1 MIFKLEHYGIKEK
14 TLKWLKSYLSEQ
26 VPVLGPLLFLIYVN
40 DLHKTTLILKP
51 VIYAD
56 DTNLFLSNKYIKKPV
71 NDVNFELQKIS
82 IWFKEN
88 KFCLNLTKT
97 KWTLF
102 HLQKNKKQKKNTLIA
117 NDLPILYIDNF
128 EMVRESITKFLGIFI
143 YKNVTWKYHLEHVC
157 NKVSKS
163 IGIMY
168 KSRYILSKRLI
179 KQLYFSVIYSYL
191 KYANIA

>member
-1 MIFKLEHYGIKEK
+1 MIFELEHYGIKGK

-26 VPVLGPLLFLIYVN
+26 VPILGPLLFLIYVN

-56 DTNLFLSNKYIKKPV
+56 DTNLFLSNKYINKPV

-88 KFCLNLTKT
+88 KFCLNLTKI

-102 HLQKNKKQKKNTLIA
+102 HLQKKKKKKN
-117 NDLPILYIDNF
+117 YC
-128 EMVRESITKFLGIFI
+128 K
-143 YKNVTWKYHLEHVC
+143 
-157 NKVSKS
+157 
-163 IGIMY
+163 
-168 KSRYILSKRLI
+168 
-179 KQLYFSVIYSYL
+179 
-191 KYANIA
+191 